1 LQPDIARSVLVDPNQ
16 LELAILN
23 LALNS
28 RDAMP
33 DGGSV
38 TISFDEIAAG
48 SLRDHTL
55 APGDYLRLRFTDTGC
70 GMDEATLQSAIEPFF
85 STKGVGKGTG
95 LGLSM
100 IHGLAIQSGG
110 TLRLSSEVGVGTTA
124 ELILPVTA
132 EAIAEESPSAAV

>member
-1 LQPDIARSVLVDPNQ
+1 QDLQPQAVDVAKLIDGMQPLLQQSLGPMVTVRVLQPNIARSVLVDPNQ

-70 GMDEATLQSAIEPFF
+70 GMDEATLQS
-85 STKGVGKGTG
+85 
-95 LGLSM
+95 
-100 IHGLAIQSGG
+100 
-110 TLRLSSEVGVGTTA
+110 
-124 ELILPVTA
+124 
-132 EAIAEESPSAAV
+132 